1 MLAGPTSSLRF
12 SPTLSQVPCWLRQVQ
27 QLFARRQATSY
38 TFQVHR
44 RIHAVHMMKERAVG
58 EESCTAKERKA
69 DEVQLVRNTALADHS
84 NAAAH
89 QIRVVKP
96 FGQDGVIPRAPLPPL
111 DGSPDVET
119 IHSRAGVGS
128 PRGQQN
134 PEQLHAYPHPTSH
147 RDPMDSFEETPP
159 ERMKKRQKLLD
170 YLLQATSVTE
180 GWEAYHTLTVMF
192 PHHIHHLAGV
202 PKIPQRH
209 LHHLAR
215 LLASTKP
222 RTRTLFLRLSAVL
235 TTLHRSGGRIYLWE
249 WNALLDCAGKR
260 WRKCSLEDY
269 KAAVEVFST
278 MTTTPQPSE
287 NTGGDGILAADPDFG
302 RVQPDIITYT
312 TLLYIAGRSLDPSAI
327 RHASNL
333 LRASGLPPNRIT
345 HLSLLYYYTR
355 TKQLSG
361 VRSTLQKMGE
371 QGFEP
376 GLDGINAC
384 IWAYARNGHMDIA
397 STIYRVLRH
406 NLQPELDVG
415 DNDIEA
421 AVKYLLDVESIP
433 VPSKLIP
440 DEITYTALIQS
451 FAYHGQF
458 MKALHV
464 FVDMLSTPNRES
476 KAPMDQTGEPLFYQ
490 PTLAAFRGLFL
501 GFARHAQKPLSLKA
515 PPGSLSERLFPS
527 QKSDWN
533 LDNLHQVFKAFIS
546 LPADTKPSERLIYWI
561 LVSFGKASGDDP
573 GKLRKVFLQLEQRFG
588 GGWGGRLERLRESL
602 FGENGSGGR

>member
-12 SPTLSQVPCWLRQVQ
+12 SPALSQVPCWLRQAQ
-27 QLFARRQATSY
+27 QLFARRQATSR
-38 TFQVHR
+38 TFQAHR
-44 RIHAVHMMKERAVG
+44 RIHAVHRMKERALG
-58 EESCTAKERKA
+58 EVSCAGRERQA
-69 DEVQLVRNTALADHS
+69 DEVLVRNAALADS

-89 QIRVVKP
+89 QTRVLKP
-96 FGQDGVIPRAPLPPL
+96 SGQDGAIPHPPTPV
-111 DGSPDVET
+111 DESPDVET
-119 IHSRAGVGS
+119 IRNHAGVGLTQ
-128 PRGQQN
+128 GQQN
-134 PEQLHAYPHPTSH
+134 SRQPRDYPHRTAH
-147 RDPMDSFEETPP
+147 GDPMDSLEETMP
-159 ERMKKRQKLLD
+159 ERMVTRQELLD
-170 YLLQATSVTE
+170 NLLKVTSATE
-180 GWEAYHTLTVMF
+180 AWEAYHTLTVMF
-192 PHHIHHLAGV
+192 PHHTHHLSGA
-202 PKIPQRH
+202 PKIPQRY

-249 WNALLDCAGKR
+249 WNALVDCAGKR

-278 MTTTPQPSE
+278 MTTLQPFE
-287 NTGGDGILAADPDFG
+287 NTGDDEKLAVDPDSWQ
-302 RVQPDIITYT
+302 VQPDIITYT

-361 VRSTLQKMGE
+361 VRSTLQKMRE
-371 QGFEP
+371 QDFEP

-384 IWAYARNGHMDIA
+384 IWAYARNGHMDVA

-406 NLQPELDVG
+406 NMQPELDVG
-415 DNDIEA
+415 EYDIEA
-421 AVKYLLDVESIP
+421 AVKYLRDVEGIDVS
-433 VPSKLIP
+433 SNLIP

-476 KAPMDQTGEPLFYQ
+476 KAPVGQMGEPLLYR

-501 GFARHAQKPLSLKA
+501 GFARHAQKPLPSSSRA
-515 PPGSLSERLFPS
+515 PPGSLSERLSPS
-527 QKSDWN
+527 QKSEWN
-533 LDNLHQVFKAFIS
+533 LENLHQVFKAFLN

-588 GGWGGRLERLRESL
+588 GGWGGRLERLRNNF

>member
-1 MLAGPTSSLRF
+1 MLAGSTSSLRF
-12 SPTLSQVPCWLRQVQ
+12 SLALSQIPCWLRQAQ
-27 QLFARRQATSY
+27 RLFARQQATSH
-38 TFQVHR
+38 TFRVHR
-44 RIHAVHMMKERAVG
+44 RIHVVRKMKDRALG
-58 EESCTAKERKA
+58 EVSCNAREGKA
-69 DEVQLVRNTALADHS
+69 DEVPFRSAASADPVNTVT
-84 NAAAH
+84 H
-89 QIRVVKP
+89 QTRVLKSS
-96 FGQDGVIPRAPLPPL
+96 GRDGARPHAPSPI

-119 IHSRAGVGS
+119 VHSHTGVG
-128 PRGQQN
+128 PAYVQQN
-134 PEQLHAYPHPTSH
+134 PHQPRAFPHPTAH
-147 RDPMDSFEETPP
+147 RDPIDSFEEELPKQMAT
-159 ERMKKRQKLLD
+159 RQGLLD
-170 YLLQATSVTE
+170 SLLKATSVTE

-192 PHHIHHLAGV
+192 PHHIHHLSGV
-202 PKIPQRH
+202 PKIPQHH

-235 TTLHRSGGRIYLWE
+235 TALHRSGGRIYLWE

-278 MTTTPQPSE
+278 MTTSQPSE
-287 NTGGDGILAADPDFG
+287 SRGDDGNMTAEPNFG
-302 RVQPDIITYT
+302 QVQPDIITYT

-333 LRASGLPPNRIT
+333 LRVSGLPPNRIT

-361 VRSTLQKMGE
+361 VRSTLQKMRE

-384 IWAYARNGHMDIA
+384 IWAYAWNGHVDVA

-415 DNDIEA
+415 EYDIEA
-421 AVKYLLDVESIP
+421 AVQHLLDVEGIA
-433 VPSKLIP
+433 VPSDLIP

-464 FVDMLSTPNRES
+464 FVDMLSTPNREP
-476 KAPMDQTGEPLFYQ
+476 KAPVGQTGETLLYQ

-501 GFARHAQKPLSLKA
+501 GFAYHAQKPHSSRA
-515 PPGSLSERLFPS
+515 PSGSLSERLRPVE
-527 QKSDWN
+527 KSDWN
-533 LDNLHQVFKAFIS
+533 LENLHQVFKAFLN
-546 LPADTKPSERLIYWI
+546 LPTDANPSERLIYWI
-561 LVSFGKASGDDP
+561 LVSFGKASGNDP
-573 GKLRKVFLQLEQRFG
+573 GKLRKVFLQLEQHFG
-588 GGWGGRLERLRESL
+588 GGWGGRLERLRKSV

>member
-12 SPTLSQVPCWLRQVQ
+12 SPASSQVPCWLRQVQ
-27 QLFARRQATSY
+27 QIFARQQATSR
-38 TFQVHR
+38 TFQARR
-44 RIHAVHMMKERAVG
+44 RIHAAHMMKGRALG
-58 EESCTAKERKA
+58 EVSCAAKECKA
-69 DEVQLVRNTALADHS
+69 DEVLVRNAALADHS
-84 NAAAH
+84 NTTTH
-89 QIRVVKP
+89 QTRVFKP
-96 FGQDGVIPRAPLPPL
+96 SGQDGAMSHALPPL

-119 IHSRAGVGS
+119 VHSRAAVNS
-128 PRGQQN
+128 TYGQQN
-134 PEQLHAYPHPTSH
+134 LQQPHTYPHVTSHQDPIDSLDEKLPEQ
-147 RDPMDSFEETPP
+147 
-159 ERMKKRQKLLD
+159 MKTRRELLD
-170 YLLQATSVTE
+170 SLLKATSVTE
-180 GWEAYHTLTVMF
+180 GWEAYHTLTFMF
-192 PHHIHHLAGV
+192 PHHIHHVSGGS
-202 PKIPQRH
+202 KIPQRH

-235 TTLHRSGGRIYLWE
+235 TTLHRSGGHIYLWE

-278 MTTTPQPSE
+278 MTTSLHSE
-287 NTGGDGILAADPDFG
+287 NTGDDGDGKLAPNPNFG
-302 RVQPDIITYT
+302 QVQPDIITYT

-361 VRSTLQKMGE
+361 VRSTLQKMRE

-384 IWAYARNGHMDIA
+384 IWAYARNGHMDVA
-397 STIYRVLRH
+397 SMIYRVLRH
-406 NLQPELDVG
+406 NLQPELNVG
-415 DNDIEA
+415 EYDIEEV
-421 AVKYLLDVESIP
+421 VKYLLDVEGVAVS
-433 VPSKLIP
+433 STLTP

-451 FAYHGQF
+451 FAYHGEF

-464 FVDMLSTPNRES
+464 FVDMLSTPNRELN
-476 KAPMDQTGEPLFYQ
+476 APIDETGEPLLYQ

-501 GFARHAQKPLSLKA
+501 GFARHAQKLPPLRT
-515 PPGSLSERLFPS
+515 PPGSLSERLRPS
-527 QKSDWN
+527 EENDWN
-533 LDNLHQVFKAFIS
+533 LENLHQVFKAFLN
-546 LPADTKPSERLIYWI
+546 LPADSKPSERLIYWI

-588 GGWGGRLERLRESL
+588 GGWGGRLERLRERI
-602 FGENGSGGR
+602 FGGNGSGGR